1 MSEPDFFRSM
11 LTPQRDSQGFSLIEL
26 MVVIIIL
33 AALLSIA
40 IGLMLDMR
48 ERSYVATLKADLNA
62 AYDAALDFHTT
73 NPAGTATLD
82 DLRDHGYRE
91 SLNVTLTVV
100 NGSLDNLRITATH
113 VGVSGVYQIDENG
126 RISRL

>member
-1 MSEPDFFRSM
+1 MSEPDFFRRM
-11 LTPQRDSQGFSLIEL
+11 VTPQRDSKGFSLIEL

>member
-11 LTPQRDSQGFSLIEL
+11 VTPQRDSKGFSLIEL

>member
-1 MSEPDFFRSM
+1 M
-11 LTPQRDSQGFSLIEL
+11 EL

-48 ERSYVATLKADLNA
+48 ERSYVSTLKADLNA
-62 AYDAALDFHTT
+62 AYEAALDFHTT
-73 NPAGTATLD
+73 NPAGTAALD
-82 DLRDHGYRE
+82 DLRDHGYRG

-100 NGSLDNLRITATH
+100 NGSLGNLRITATH

-126 RISRL
+126 RITRL